1 MTFALELLSSWSVA
15 YVATRNLRK
24 RIVLR
29 RRKIAHY
36 YIWHGTF
43 IFDLISTLVFII
55 QVLPLLL
62 EVLPEHARLA
72 VLKLGQQR
80 VATQLELDCKLCSM

>member
-1 MTFALELLSSWSVA
+1 MIDTVYRFSLQCLALPFTGVTFAVELLLSWSVA

-29 RRKIAHY
+29 RRKIAQF

-55 QVLPLLL
+55 QVPLLL
-62 EVLPEHARLA
+62 
-72 VLKLGQQR
+72 
-80 VATQLELDCKLCSM
+80 